1 MKPISHD
8 ENAEKPSSGRG
19 RGVYYSM
26 LLHVLLVLIVFVGV
40 DWTTHREAPMPAGES
55 QVMQATAVDAGA
67 VAREMNKLKAAET
80 AKQRAAEQQVKES
93 QQRQKNEEKAL
104 EKLKVEKENLKR
116 ETAAEAQ
123 RLQAQREQLAEEKAQ
138 AVAEQKKLDEKRKA
152 DDLKQTLAKKQADA
166 QKAQEEAKTK
176 TKAVEKKKQEAAD
189 AKKKAA
195 DDKQKTEDA
204 KKLAESK
211 RQAAQAKALAD
222 ELANE
227 ESELAAAA
235 QGRQDQS
242 QLARFTA
249 AILRQVS
256 NNFVAPDFKS
266 GLKCTLLVRMIPGGE
281 VVDARVVK
289 SSGNPTFDRQAELA
303 VRKASPLPVPD
314 EPRLFQQMK
323 EIQFEFDP
331 SEGP

>member
-1 MKPISHD
+1 MKPIPRE

-26 LLHVLLVLIVFVGV
+26 LLHILLVLIVFVGV

-67 VAREMNKLKAAET
+67 VAREMNKLKAAEN

-93 QQRQKNEEKAL
+93 LQRQKNEEKAL

-123 RLQAQREQLAEEKAQ
+123 RLQAQREQLAQEKEH

-152 DDLKQTLAKKQADA
+152 DELKQTLAKKQADA
-166 QKAQEEAKTK
+166 QKAQEDAKTK
-176 TKAVEKKKQEAAD
+176 AAEKKKQEATD

-195 DDKQKTEDA
+195 DDKHKAEDA

-211 RQAAQAKALAD
+211 RQAAEAKALAD

>member
-1 MKPISHD
+1 MKSISRD
-8 ENAEKPSSGRG
+8 EDAEKPSSGRG

-123 RLQAQREQLAEEKAQ
+123 RLQAQREQLVAEKAQ

-166 QKAQEEAKTK
+166 QKAQEDAK

-195 DDKQKTEDA
+195 DDKRKAEDA

-211 RQAAQAKALAD
+211 RQAAEAKALAD